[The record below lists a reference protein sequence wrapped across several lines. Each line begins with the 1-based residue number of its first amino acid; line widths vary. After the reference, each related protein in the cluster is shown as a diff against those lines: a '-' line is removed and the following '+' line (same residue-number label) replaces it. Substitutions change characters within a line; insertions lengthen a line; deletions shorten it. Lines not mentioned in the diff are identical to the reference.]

1 LTNFQSRN
9 LTLVNAE
16 ESLFCNKYCVFTG
29 INLNPV
35 LYLVHT
41 RKRTPSLSRNINMKL
56 SFALSIGF
64 SSLVFGNHSQG
75 ASTMS
80 LKPPFF
86 LLAGDSTT
94 ATQSSNGGGW
104 GDGSINKTLFQG
116 TKGRNF
122 GHN

>member
-1 LTNFQSRN
+1 
-9 LTLVNAE
+9 
-16 ESLFCNKYCVFTG
+16 
-29 INLNPV
+29 
-35 LYLVHT
+35 
-41 RKRTPSLSRNINMKL
+41 
-56 SFALSIGF
+56 
-64 SSLVFGNHSQG
+64 
-75 ASTMS
+75 MS

-122 GHN
+122 GHNGATTVSYRAGGDWFDVLETATGP